1 MTREDDYWV
10 IDVDDNGPGIPPSL
24 RDSVFDPYVTTKT
37 EGTGLGLAIA
47 KKIVV
52 EHGGTIAADSNALG
66 GARLRVCL
74 PVAGTATA
82 ASHSR
87 PRVTIVLPSR
97 LGLRMHLPAGSR
109 RPPAY
114 IVPARHWHY
123 DLPATLSYPMSDSS
137 FSMRQ
142 VGIVLLLSALVGWF
156 LLPALGARVR
166 QAVGE
171 PVADFSLPVII
182 GGDRDSRQSLQALRG
197 KVVLM
202 DFWASW
208 CGPCRQTLPLVER
221 LARERAKKNLVVLG
235 INQGES
241 AETIHQFLWR
251 SRSGVYDIVGR

>member
-1 MTREDDYWV
+1 
-10 IDVDDNGPGIPPSL
+10 
-24 RDSVFDPYVTTKT
+24 
-37 EGTGLGLAIA
+37 
-47 KKIVV
+47 
-52 EHGGTIAADSNALG
+52 
-66 GARLRVCL
+66 
-74 PVAGTATA
+74 
-82 ASHSR
+82 
-87 PRVTIVLPSR
+87 
-97 LGLRMHLPAGSR
+97 
-109 RPPAY
+109 
-114 IVPARHWHY
+114 
-123 DLPATLSYPMSDSS
+123 
-137 FSMRQ
+137 MRQ
-142 VGIVLLLSALVGWF
+142 VGIVLLLSVLVGWF

-241 AETIHQFLWR
+241 AETIHGFFGDHDPGYTILSDADGAVSSQLGI
-251 SRSGVYDIVGR
+251 SGLPTVVVVDAQGKLRGSIAGAAPYARLERLVEEAGAP